1 MKQFI
6 FLVVFLTSI
15 AFALPPSFAQSS
27 RKILPSHS
35 GKYSVGIQHFELQDT
50 LRRDLLDSS
59 KRRRIPITIYY
70 PTVEKLKNTKT
81 YIANPKLLKQMIAQ
95 AYNHQDSIALVSMA
109 AYASQTIPNA
119 AIANNSKHPLL
130 LFSHGLGV
138 SQNNYLLFFEEWAS
152 QGYIIIAI
160 EHPYGGFTI
169 FEDGQL
175 SSSRQDPQLA
185 TQDKDSLL
193 KILKQWAMD
202 ISLVLDKVTTNT
214 SKPGKVFAS
223 YIRTQKI
230 AALGHSL
237 GGNAAVLVS
246 LKDNRIQAAI
256 NMDGGTFDD
265 KTNFTYR
272 APILTLRSQPVYTDE
287 ELISKGRNR
296 TDWNRMGQEIDEAFE
311 TEMSH
316 ATLGYE
322 LKIVGAAHMTFS
334 DAPFVLPDMIT
345 RFGGKIIDAKR
356 GFRLINKVI
365 YVFLENAWAKQSV
378 PFTQL
383 ITEYSEISLKIYRK
397 R

>member
-6 FLVVFLTSI
+6 LLILFLTNI
-15 AFALPPSFAQSS
+15 VFALPTSFAQSS

-35 GKYSVGIQHFELQDT
+35 GKYSVGVQHFELQDP
-50 LRRDLLDSS
+50 LRQDLLDSS
-59 KRRRIPITIYY
+59 KRHRIPISIYY
-70 PTVEKLKNTKT
+70 PTAENLKNKKA
-81 YIANPKLLKQMIAQ
+81 YIAHPELLKQMIAQ
-95 AYNHQDSIALVSMA
+95 AYNHQDSTSLLAMA
-109 AYASQTIPNA
+109 AYTSQTIPNA
-119 AIANNSKHPLL
+119 AIAKTSKYPLL

-152 QGYIIIAI
+152 KGYIVIAI

-185 TQDKDSLL
+185 SQDKGTLL

-202 ISLVLDKVTTNT
+202 ISLVLDMVTTNT
-214 SKPGKVFAS
+214 SKPGKAFAA
-223 YIRTQKI
+223 YIRTQYI
-230 AALGHSL
+230 AAIGHSL
-237 GGNAAVLVS
+237 GGNAAVLAS
-246 LKDNRIQAAI
+246 LKDTRIKAAI

-265 KTNFTYR
+265 KTNFTYK

-287 ELISKGRNR
+287 ELISRGRNR
-296 TDWNRMGQEIDEAFE
+296 TDWNRMGQEIDEAFAA
-311 TEMSH
+311 EMSH

-322 LKIVGAAHMTFS
+322 LKIAGAAHMTFS

-345 RFGGKIIDAKR
+345 RFGGKIIEAER
-356 GFRLINKVI
+356 GFRLINEVI
-365 YVFLENAWAKQSV
+365 HIFLENVWSQQNIS
-378 PFTQL
+378 FTQL
-383 ITEYSEISLKIYRK
+383 VSAYSEVSLKIYRN